1 MGSLYIASDRFKIVI
16 DVGNDVGFSVG
27 SSERYK
33 YRILIVVT
41 ILWWFYCGVIL
52 VEVKISS
59 TRGISTNII
68 TRIF

>member
-16 DVGNDVGFSVG
+16 DEGNDVGFSVG

-41 ILWWFYCGVIL
+41 IF
-52 VEVKISS
+52 
-59 TRGISTNII
+59 
-68 TRIF
+68 